1 MLSIITLVEHKNNPQ
16 PTEPKKNT
24 LDNNMTC
31 DYSILTDYF
40 PDSEIGQFKESV
52 INPIV
57 LLLGAEFVIGDK
69 AIAEL
74 LYKVPEN
81 EKHLQSGGLKKYYKQ
96 RYDHVIK
103 DGGTSFKGARIDG
116 TGITECMRFKPVSPI
131 KNKDGDIIKYDNPP
145 KASSGLLLPRIDV
158 DTWKT
163 ISNRCGVEIPSN
175 IDVNQTWQTEQI
187 GTEEWYEYHYDLNI
201 KYVKWIM
208 ANPQVPIVITEGA
221 KKAYSGTSTGMVVV
235 DAGGVYNA
243 IPKIN
248 KDIKGDESNHYLIID
263 LKLLAI
269 RERKFTIA
277 FDKDSKEKTINNV
290 NKATRI
296 LGNLLKDRGCE
307 VTFAHWDSEDGKG
320 IDDLIF
326 NKGVD
331 AFINAVENSGAELIY
346 PKPKTSS
353 KNDSDSSAS
362 EGSKPE
368 TRKNPPPLEMSKS
381 VFKDL
386 FENIIRFDASVKQYW
401 RYNGNGMWVTCSNE
415 YIFHTV
421 SEYLEA
427 NVPLHFSPGY
437 VENVI
442 KFTLGKILH
451 EGWTEASNLLYI
463 PFTNGVLEM
472 KTKQL
477 LPHSPDYGF
486 TWQLPR
492 TYSLTEAS
500 WGNINRFLD
509 ELCVG
514 NKQLKDVAISFCTA
528 ILTGRS
534 DLQKFLYLFGR
545 GANGKGAFMSLL
557 SMLVGKENTHSTTM
571 ADLNGNQFEPS
582 NLRGK
587 RLIVMTDEDK
597 RVGGLSVFKSATGQD
612 PIRYERKGKDASNF
626 IFKGMFVIAANSPTF
641 VGDSNYAI
649 KRRKLDFPCLARV
662 AESERRDLTPE
673 FEGDLTA
680 FTTYL
685 LSLSDEWVTNTVRGA
700 SDVEAVKKLNWE
712 MTKREDSVAAFY
724 DEKLIIDSK
733 GSIGCGSLYSLYKS
747 YCDDAGLKSKSLN
760 NFTPSLLELCN
771 DSLGHSIDKKK
782 ARGNNIIMGI
792 RLREDGE
799 LEDDTLIDTKM
810 TYNSEDA
817 NQTLEPEFEVE
828 RDESGNITSF

>member
-1 MLSIITLVEHKNNPQ
+1 MK
-16 PTEPKKNT
+16 PTET
-24 LDNNMTC
+24 H
-31 DYSILTDYF
+31 DYSILYNFF
-40 PDSEIGQFKESV
+40 PDSAIDQFRESA
-52 INPIV
+52 INPIIA
-57 LLLGAEFVIGDK
+57 LLNAEFVEGGDK

-74 LYKVPEN
+74 LHAIQNGDKFTNNGVLRSN
-81 EKHLQSGGLKKYYKQ
+81 LQKT
-96 RYDHVIK
+96 YDLVIK
-103 DGGTSFKGARIDG
+103 DGGISFRGKSI
-116 TGITECMRFKPVSPI
+116 ECNGVTKCLSFKPVTPRVDKEGKPI
-131 KNKDGDIIKYDNPP
+131 KYENPP
-145 KASSGLLLPRIDV
+145 KSVSQVLLPQIDI
-158 DTWKT
+158 DTWKD
-163 ISNRCGVEIPSN
+163 ICSRCGVEIPD
-175 IDVNQTWQTEQI
+175 DVDINRTWQPEEM
-187 GTEEWYEYHYDLNI
+187 GSEEWRDYHEIDLN
-201 KYVKWIM
+201 KKFVKWLK
-208 ANPQVPIVITEGA
+208 NNHEVPIVITEGA
-221 KKAYSGTSTGMVVV
+221 KKTYSGTSAGYVLTGL
-235 DAGGVYNA
+235 GGVWNGCE
-243 IPKIN
+243 KIDKD
-248 KDIKGDESNHYLIID
+248 KDIKDDSNYRLITD
-263 LKLLAI
+263 LRILAI
-269 RERKFTIA
+269 PGRKFVIA
-277 FDKDSKEKTINNV
+277 FDKDTKPKTIAHV
-290 NKATRI
+290 KMAAKR
-296 LGNLLKDRGCE
+296 LANLLTARGCE
-307 VTFAHWDSEDGKG
+307 VTFANWDSEDGKG

-331 AFINAVENSGAELIY
+331 AFINAVENSGAELIS

-427 NVPLHFSPGY
+427 NVPTHFSPSY
-437 VENVI
+437 AENVI

-472 KTKQL
+472 KTTQL

-514 NKQLKDVAISFCTA
+514 NKQLKDITISFCTA

-534 DLQKFLYLFGR
+534 DLQKFLYLFGS

-571 ADLNGNQFEPS
+571 SDLNENRFEAA
-582 NLRGK
+582 NLKDK
-587 RLIVMTDEDK
+587 RLVLMTDEDK

-612 PIRYERKGKDASNF
+612 PIRNERKGKDANNF

-641 VGDSNYAI
+641 VGDSNFAI
-649 KRRKLDFPCLARV
+649 KRRKLDFPCLARI
-662 AESERRDLTPE
+662 AENDRRDLIPE
-673 FEGDLTA
+673 FEADLTA

-685 LSLSDEWVTNTVRGA
+685 LALSDEWVTATIRGA
-700 SDVEAVKKLNWE
+700 SSVGAVKQLNWE
-712 MTKREDSVAAFY
+712 MTIREDSIAAFY
-724 DEKLIIDSK
+724 SDKLIIDQNSFTL
-733 GSIGCGSLYSLYKS
+733 CGKLYKEYQS
-747 YCDDAGLKSKSLN
+747 YCEDSGLKPKSLN
-760 NFTPSLLELCN
+760 NFTPSLIELCN
-771 DSLGHSIDKKK
+771 DSLGHSIAKKHIK
-782 ARGNNIIMGI
+782 VGNVIEGL

-799 LEDDTLIDTKM
+799 RENNTSVNKILE
-810 TYNSEDA
+810 SEK
-817 NQTLEPEFEVE
+817 
-828 RDESGNITSF
+828 SI